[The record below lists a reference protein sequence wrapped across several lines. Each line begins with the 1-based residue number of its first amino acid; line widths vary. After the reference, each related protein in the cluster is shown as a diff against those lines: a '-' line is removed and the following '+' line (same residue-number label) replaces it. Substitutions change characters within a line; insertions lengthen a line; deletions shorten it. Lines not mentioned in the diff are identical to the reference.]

1 MTTPLQQLEEQL
13 REIDNDPGVRTFR
26 SLNKRRRP
34 DLSNRSDTDVLEWLQ
49 RAEENSREFFDEY
62 SNHPSSRAYEEYAEE
77 IVDCAKRL
85 ITAIQDAQGR
95 HEEIG

>member
-1 MTTPLQQLEEQL
+1 MTSLLQLEEEL
-13 REIDNDPGVRTFR
+13 RAIDADPGVRLHRQTM
-26 SLNKRRRP
+26 KRRRP

-62 SNHPSSRAYEEYAEE
+62 CQTPSSRAYEEYAEE